1 MRCLIVHNHK
11 HSTKATK
18 VECHVH
24 NHKHT
29 SVTQA
34 LNNHHPNH
42 LNQHHPC
49 LAHHHDHH
57 CCLFLLHH
65 PCQGRQAQ
73 NCHRLHLITHIK
85 TIFII
90 LKNWHLS
97 TMSSPR
103 KVAALRLCRCTDG
116 MINMLPCE
124 KRVIPNL
131 NARNVAFNY
140 ISRLNVKT

>member
-1 MRCLIVHNHK
+1 MATIV
-11 HSTKATK
+11 
-18 VECHVH
+18 V
-24 NHKHT
+24 
-29 SVTQA
+29 
-34 LNNHHPNH
+34 
-42 LNQHHPC
+42 
-49 LAHHHDHH
+49 
-57 CCLFLLHH
+57 CLFFIIHVKVVKH
-65 PCQGRQAQ
+65 KIVIVFI
-73 NCHRLHLITHIK
+73 LITHIK

-124 KRVIPNL
+124 KRVILNL